1 MTARQV
7 PLLDPA
13 PMRFTIDSWD
23 TGYGSAMEVEGLRES
38 DAATTL
44 DIERPENRWTPIDPD
59 PATPAPEAVLFVDGV
74 RRIDARVWIEDRSGT
89 GVVSGSATTSGICAS
104 YAAGV
109 VCCCAGRAHVAAA
122 HIRRGMFTITE
133 GAADIHTRAGIY
145 QARKAQPDNNIPLQL
160 TLSAALQ
167 QHLTDTEIHTAAT
180 ARSGASDHDPIAND
194 LLVIDGPLRGRAHLE
209 RAVGYIKSHQTE
221 YLPAELNAMI
231 ATLTPGQR
239 TPVFLMGT
247 SWVRY
252 SWYLR
257 LPGPGGAPWAGV
269 VRLEA
274 APQLSP
280 DTAISLANLTQ
291 SILGRFASEE
301 YKDSR
306 APQNLY
312 PIAGLERHLRHR
324 LGDQQFIYRALRAAA
339 GR

>member
-1 MTARQV
+1 VTTRQA

-23 TGYGSAMEVEGLRES
+23 VGYGSAVEVEGLQES
-38 DAATTL
+38 KAAIDL
-44 DIERPENRWTPIDPD
+44 DIERPQDQWAPVNPD
-59 PATPAPEAVLFVDGV
+59 PATRAPDAVLFVDGV
-74 RRIDARVWIEDRSGT
+74 RRIDARVWIDDPAGTTVSGT
-89 GVVSGSATTSGICAS
+89 ATTSGICAS

-109 VCCCAGRAHVAAA
+109 VCCCTGRSHIAAVHV
-122 HIRRGMFTITE
+122 RRGMFTVAE
-133 GAADIHTRAGIY
+133 HAADINTKAGVY
-145 QARKAQPDNNIPLQL
+145 QASKASVDNDVPLAIA
-160 TLSAALQ
+160 LSAALQ
-167 QHLTDTEIHTAAT
+167 QQLTDTEIAT
-180 ARSGASDHDPIAND
+180 ARTARSDTSDHGPIDND

-221 YLPAELNAMI
+221 YLPAELNALI

-239 TPVFLMGT
+239 TPVFGMGT
-247 SWVRY
+247 SWDRY

-257 LPGPGGAPWAGV
+257 LPCRPGAPWAGV

-274 APQLSP
+274 APQLA
-280 DTAISLANLTQ
+280 TAAAISLANLTQ
-291 SILGRFASEE
+291 TVLGRYASDE

-324 LGDQQFIYRALRAAA
+324 LGDQAFVYRALRASAA
-339 GR
+339 G